1 MRQPGFFKKSFPL
14 LAFAFLFSFFSGLGQ
29 TYTLSLYVPSLAE
42 AFNLTNT
49 FFGSI
54 YALATVAGGLTLPWL
69 GGWFDKMNIRKYAL
83 FVLIGLI
90 FSLVLLSLANHII
103 LVIIAFYG
111 LRLFGQGL
119 MGHTSISAVARYF
132 SEGRGKAL
140 GTATLGHPTAEAFM
154 PFLLALLIGWLGW
167 RGSLQ
172 ISALACI
179 LFMVPLAIIL
189 LKKSE
194 ARIRAYSIQKKESSL
209 HLSTINFRKLAN
221 GRPFW
226 IIVPLIFSI
235 GFINTAVFFFQLQF
249 GAERGWSA
257 EWIAASVSAFAIAN
271 ALGLTLAGP
280 LVDRFSGKQ
289 LFRSYGFPYLVG
301 LSTIILWNHPMAY
314 PVTLFFM
321 GFSNGLG
328 STIKNAMMV
337 EIYGVQIIGKVRSMF
352 TMIIVFS
359 TGLGPLLLGVF
370 LDGGFSFRAGFIIAL
385 IAMVVS
391 VANAWRKF

>member
-1 MRQPGFFKKSFPL
+1 MRQSGFFKKSFPL

-42 AFNLTNT
+42 SFGLSNS

-83 FVLIGLI
+83 FVLSGLI
-90 FSLVLLSLANHII
+90 ISLVVLSFAGHILI
-103 LVIIAFYG
+103 VVLAFYG

-154 PFLLALLIGWLGW
+154 PILLALIIGDVGW
-167 RGSLQ
+167 RFSLQ
-172 ISALACI
+172 ISALACV
-179 LFMVPLAIIL
+179 LVMLPLALIL

-194 ARIRAYSIQKKESSL
+194 PRIRAYSIQKKVTSRQASFI
-209 HLSTINFRKLAN
+209 SFREFTK

-226 IIVPLIFSI
+226 IIVPLIFCV

-249 GAERGWSA
+249 GEERGWSP
-257 EWIAASVSAFAIAN
+257 EWVAASVSAFAIAN
-271 ALGLTLAGP
+271 ALGLSLAGP

-289 LFRSYGFPYLVG
+289 LFRSYGFPYLIG
-301 LSTIILWNHPMAY
+301 LSIIIFWNHPFAY
-314 PVTLFFM
+314 PLTLFFM

-359 TGLGPLLLGVF
+359 TGLGPLLLGIF
-370 LDGGFSFRAGFIIAL
+370 LDWGYSFQTGFIIAL
-385 IAMVVS
+385 ISMIFS
-391 VANAWRKF
+391 VGNAWRKF

>member
-1 MRQPGFFKKSFPL
+1 MRQSGFFKKSFPL

-29 TYTLSLYVPSLAE
+29 TYTLSLYVPSLAG

-54 YALATVAGGLTLPWL
+54 YALATVAGGLSLPWL

-90 FSLVLLSLANHII
+90 LSLILLSLANHI
-103 LVIIAFYG
+103 LVVIIAFFG

-132 SEGRGKAL
+132 NEGRGKAL

-154 PFLLALLIGWLGW
+154 PLLLALLIGGLGW

-172 ISALACI
+172 LSALACI
-179 LFMVPLAIIL
+179 LIMVPLTLIL

-194 ARIRAYSIQKKESSL
+194 ARIRAYSIQKKD
-209 HLSTINFRKLAN
+209 STSITPALNFVKLAT

-226 IIVPLIFSI
+226 IIVPLIFSV

-249 GAERGWSA
+249 GGERGWSA

-301 LSTIILWNHPMAY
+301 LSIIILWNHPMAY
-314 PVTLFFM
+314 PITLFFM

-328 STIKNAMMV
+328 STIKSAMMV
-337 EIYGVQIIGKVRSMF
+337 EIYGVRIIGKVRSMF

-370 LDGGFSFRAGFIIAL
+370 LDGGFSFRTGFIIAL
-385 IAMVVS
+385 AAMILSVS
-391 VANAWRKF
+391 NAWRKF

>member
-1 MRQPGFFKKSFPL
+1 MRQSGFFKKSFPL

-42 AFNLTNT
+42 SFGLSNS

-83 FVLIGLI
+83 FVLSGLI
-90 FSLVLLSLANHII
+90 ISLVVLSFAGHILI
-103 LVIIAFYG
+103 VVLAFYG

-154 PFLLALLIGWLGW
+154 PILLALIIGSVGW
-167 RGSLQ
+167 RFSLQ
-172 ISALACI
+172 ISALACV
-179 LFMVPLAIIL
+179 LVMLPLALIL

-194 ARIRAYSIQKKESSL
+194 PRIRAYSIQKKVTSRQASFI
-209 HLSTINFRKLAN
+209 SFREFTK

-226 IIVPLIFSI
+226 IIVPLIFCV

-249 GAERGWSA
+249 GEERGWSP

-271 ALGLTLAGP
+271 ALGLALAGP

-289 LFRSYGFPYLVG
+289 LFRSYGFPYLIG
-301 LSTIILWNHPMAY
+301 LSIIIFWNHPFAY
-314 PVTLFFM
+314 PLTLFFM

-359 TGLGPLLLGVF
+359 TGLGPLLLGIF
-370 LDGGFSFRAGFIIAL
+370 LDWGYSFETGFIIAL
-385 IAMVVS
+385 ISMIFS
-391 VANAWRKF
+391 VGNAWRKF